1 MKQSEGSGEITRAET
16 KLTLRRKIVYA
27 QGQQSDLICIRPESY
42 TLCTV
47 G

>member
-1 MKQSEGSGEITRAET
+1 MKQSEGSGVITGAEM
-16 KLTLRRKIVYA
+16 KLKLRRKTVYA

-42 TLCTV
+42 ILCTK